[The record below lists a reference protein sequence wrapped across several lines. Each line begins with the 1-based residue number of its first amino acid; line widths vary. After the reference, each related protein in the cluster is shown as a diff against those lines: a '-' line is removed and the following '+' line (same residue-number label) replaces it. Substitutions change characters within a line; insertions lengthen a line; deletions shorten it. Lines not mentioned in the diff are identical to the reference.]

1 MEDLFGVSEV
11 VYDDR
16 ISEGGPDVA
25 GEGEVIKS
33 ERIPGL
39 WILKRFLSER
49 GTELV
54 LSHLLSEGWLSAD
67 GGNQAMRFGALP
79 KWVGIIE
86 REFLKWKP
94 YIDTFPYWPET
105 PLFTQLIA
113 NRYDGDE
120 GIKSHVDL
128 LRFQDGIVGLSL
140 AGTAA
145 LCFKPAS
152 PSDDETPVFEPLEH
166 FLSPGDLYV
175 LTGPARSSR
184 RRGGD
189 NDRWDEEDA
198 KFDRRETRSNGDRKR
213 DSKANGRVSKYKEP
227 SNDDDD
233 EEKDHKSLRSVK
245 PSLLLELPAARLPKA
260 KKSPRR
266 VALILDREN
275 NSTTFF
281 TRSTVRLPSW
291 LDVYLVWNP
300 KSKNR
305 LDLPE
310 QVLQAMTVYEAETN
324 VLKAVTTLCGIVARQ
339 YITARKGTE
348 ICLVYNCGDAAR
360 MKRYEEVANLFG
372 SLGYEYRQF
381 DGQAKNFADFL
392 VENGDDTHEFTFDKP
407 KALGNQ

>member
-1 MEDLFGVSEV
+1 MSRTASRGRVPRE
-11 VYDDR
+11 DDR
-16 ISEGGPDVA
+16 N
-25 GEGEVIKS
+25 GEHRRSASRGQRETNGNVRLRRAEDDDAHYNS
-33 ERIPGL
+33 ER
-39 WILKRFLSER
+39 R
-49 GTELV
+49 
-54 LSHLLSEGWLSAD
+54 
-67 GGNQAMRFGALP
+67 
-79 KWVGIIE
+79 
-86 REFLKWKP
+86 
-94 YIDTFPYWPET
+94 
-105 PLFTQLIA
+105 
-113 NRYDGDE
+113 
-120 GIKSHVDL
+120 
-128 LRFQDGIVGLSL
+128 
-140 AGTAA
+140 
-145 LCFKPAS
+145 
-152 PSDDETPVFEPLEH
+152 
-166 FLSPGDLYV
+166 
-175 LTGPARSSR
+175 RSSR

-233 EEKDHKSLRSVK
+233 EEKDHKSLRSERSTGRDGKEKKGARSASDMYLEYLKEEISLLQHRKDILNDYLDQASGVGGKDSILTGVK